1 MGCVG
6 CLWVFFGACWLRA
19 CPGPRAGSVPK
30 MAARAGVPD
39 VPSTGSFAVSSTDQR
54 PLTLLAVDDDPTT
67 RKLVQAVLSKQGY
80 HVLLAPDGQAGV
92 EAFTAHRPD
101 LILMDVQMPEMNGFD
116 ACALVRQLD
125 GDATPIIMLTGSE
138 DLDSIER
145 AFNAGATDFITK
157 PINFPLLVQRV
168 RYALRSS
175 ALNREL
181 RGVRQR
187 QAAAQRIA
195 GLGFWD
201 WNVDSHGLEWSAD
214 AGHILA
220 TGGALPGNLP
230 DLLYQIHHAD
240 RTRIGQAFNA
250 LRQTGG
256 KLEVEFRMPR
266 AKLGGESI
274 ITMTGECAED
284 ADPLQPAHVFGA
296 FQNVTDSRQT
306 QAMVDY
312 LAMHDELTGLAN
324 RRLFVRQVREFFAH
338 PDARQ
343 QMLLVSWIDLARFN
357 RVNEALGEASGDA
370 LLVQVAQRL
379 KSASLGLVGLGRV
392 GGDEFALALRC
403 RDEAEAE
410 EKLQR
415 ALQAFD
421 LPFSINDQEVFVSGC
436 AGWTLSAEHGQ
447 EAEPLLNQAMDAQ
460 QQARTQG
467 FKSLKAAKAAGAN
480 RGMASLDVELD
491 LRRALQ
497 NQQFSLHYQ
506 PQMALRGSKVVGVES
521 LLRWR
526 HPVRGLVS
534 PVQFIPL
541 LEEMGLIHEVGAWVM
556 GEACRQAK
564 VWADAGMPLRV
575 AINLSPRQFM
585 GADLFDAIMAAVD
598 AHQTPRHLVE
608 LEVTES
614 LAIQDP
620 DRAIELLTQLREA
633 GFKVA
638 IDDFGIGHSSLE
650 YLLRFPIDTIKI
662 DRAFVMR
669 VTETETDRAVI
680 RAITTMAQ
688 SLQLTTIAEGVETQ
702 RQCDF
707 MEALGATE
715 IQGYFISKPLP
726 ESEVTALI
734 RHFKHGSP

>member
-1 MGCVG
+1 M
-6 CLWVFFGACWLRA
+6 AQQ
-19 CPGPRAGSVPK
+19 
-30 MAARAGVPD
+30 AARLLLHPLEVI
-39 VPSTGSFAVSSTDQR
+39 AVSPPDQR

-67 RKLVQAVLSKQGY
+67 RKLVQAILSKQGY
-80 HVLLAPDGQAGV
+80 QVLLAADGQAGV

-101 LILMDVQMPEMNGFD
+101 LILMDVQMPGMNGFE

-138 DLDSIER
+138 DLESIES
-145 AFNAGATDFITK
+145 AFTAGATDFMAK

-175 ALNREL
+175 ELNREM

-201 WNVDSHGLEWSAD
+201 WTVDSNALEWSND
-214 AGHILA
+214 AANILC
-220 TGGALPGNLP
+220 TGQAASAQLPTQLP
-230 DLLYQIHHAD
+230 DLLALVHRGD
-240 RTRIGQAFNA
+240 RTRVAQAFSA
-250 LRQTGG
+250 VHQTGG
-256 KLEVEFRMPR
+256 KLDVEFRMPSR
-266 AKLGGESI
+266 EPGGDCI
-274 ITMTGECAED
+274 ITMTGERADEI
-284 ADPLQPAHVFGA
+284 DPLQPTHVFGA
-296 FQNVTDSRQT
+296 FQNVTDSRRT

-324 RRLFVRQVREFFAH
+324 RRLFVRQVRDFFAQ
-338 PDARQ
+338 PDAGLST
-343 QMLLVSWIDLARFN
+343 LLVSWVDLARFN
-357 RVNEALGEASGDA
+357 RVNEALGEAAGDA

-379 KSASLGLVGLGRV
+379 RSASMGHVGLARV

-403 RDEAEAE
+403 RSDEEAE

-415 ALQAFD
+415 VLATLDQVFTV
-421 LPFSINDQEVFVSGC
+421 NGQEVFVSVC
-436 AGWTLSAEHGQ
+436 AGWSVSSLNGR
-447 EAEPLLNQAMDAQ
+447 EAETLLDQAMDAQ
-460 QQARTQG
+460 QQARSQG
-467 FKSLKAAKAAGAN
+467 FKVLKAPSANSN
-480 RGMASLDVELD
+480 RGFASLDVELD

-497 NQQFSLHYQ
+497 NQQFVLHYQ
-506 PQMALRGSKVVGVES
+506 PQMALRGNQVVGVET

-526 HPVRGLVS
+526 HPVRGLVP

-541 LEEMGLIHEVGAWVM
+541 LEDMGLIQEVGAWVLD
-556 GEACRQAK
+556 EACRQAR

-585 GADLFDAIMAAVD
+585 GAELFDRIMQAVD
-598 AHQTPRHLVE
+598 AHQTPHHLVE
-608 LEVTES
+608 LEITES
-614 LAIQDP
+614 LAMQDP
-620 DRAIELLTQLREA
+620 DRAIELLTRLRAA

-680 RAITTMAQ
+680 RAITAIAQ

-707 MEALGATE
+707 MEALGASE

-726 ESEVTALI
+726 VEEVTAFI
-734 RHFKHGSP
+734 SRFKYAPE